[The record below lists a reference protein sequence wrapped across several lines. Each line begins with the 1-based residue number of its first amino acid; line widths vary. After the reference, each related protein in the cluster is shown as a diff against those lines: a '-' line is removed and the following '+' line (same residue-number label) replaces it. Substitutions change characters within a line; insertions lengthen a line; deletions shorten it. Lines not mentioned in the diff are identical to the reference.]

1 MESMHSFLGTVQETY
16 IASPDDIKID
26 INNAS
31 IPIYND
37 NKNYD
42 ESTGNISYLGAI
54 KFKSQHLNIKL
65 NNIAYPFD
73 KNNLT
78 YPISGET
85 VMILDINGQYFW
97 LPYSVSLYPNY
108 REDKRN
114 SNRTLEKNPIELN
127 TTNKTKDYN
136 SVKSGTPNA
145 TPKDSKPNISDYII
159 NEKIKFLKPREGDTI
174 ISGRT
179 GNTIRFSE
187 FFLTEDET
195 IDSKGNPKG
204 GTSSPSIFIRNKQNP
219 SADNEPIG
227 TLVDENI
234 DRDGSSVYI
243 TSGKVKIPFKETI
256 KKQKI
261 AFTKYPNSSEF
272 TGDQIFVNSD
282 RIMLSA
288 KSKEFII
295 FGKSNTGIIT
305 DGKFSVDSIGD
316 SHIHS
321 DNNIILQTKRNVII
335 STDGVGNIW
344 LGEVK
349 KTSGKAG
356 ESVQRAVLAGEL
368 IAIME
373 EMLDA
378 INKMVFATGVG
389 PTGAGPHNAAIFTS
403 IKKRL
408 GKIQSSRTFL
418 SK

>member
-1 MESMHSFLGTVQETY
+1 MENVQSFLATVENVYT
-16 IASPDDIKID
+16 SLPDDRIID
-26 INNAS
+26 INNNLL
-31 IPIYND
+31 PFYNN
-37 NKNYD
+37 NKNYA
-42 ESTGNISYLGAI
+42 SSLQNIEFLGAL
-54 KFKSQHLNIKL
+54 KFRAESKIIGDNV
-65 NNIAYPFD
+65 AYPFD
-73 KNNLT
+73 KNNIT
-78 YPISGET
+78 YPINGET
-85 VMILDINGQYFW
+85 VIILQLNNVYYW
-97 LPYSVSLYPNY
+97 LPYSVTLYPNF
-108 REDKRN
+108 RENKRISVLTKDREVNKIDTSNKNKNYADVKDGAVNSKPKKSISDN
-114 SNRTLEKNPIELN
+114 SNYNKNE
-127 TTNKTKDYN
+127 T
-136 SVKSGTPNA
+136 
-145 TPKDSKPNISDYII
+145 
-159 NEKIKFLKPREGDTI
+159 IKFLLPKEGDTI
-174 ISGRT
+174 LQGRV

-187 FFLTEDET
+187 FFLTEDG
-195 IDSKGNPKG
+195 K
-204 GTSSPSIFIRNKQNP
+204 TSSPGIYIRNKQNNELD
-219 SADNEPIG
+219 SEPIG
-227 TLVDENI
+227 TLVEEDINK
-234 DRDGSSVYI
+234 DGTSVYL
-243 TSGKVKIPFKETI
+243 TSGKIKVPFKETI

-261 AFTKYPNSSEF
+261 AFTNYPNSTDL
-272 TGDQIFVNSD
+272 TGNQLFVNSD
-282 RIMLSA
+282 RIVLSA

-321 DNNIILQTKRNVII
+321 NNNIILQTKRNVVI

-349 KTSGKAG
+349 KTTGKAG

-389 PTGAGPHNAAIFTS
+389 PTGAGPHNSAIFTS

>member
-1 MESMHSFLGTVQETY
+1 MESVQSFLATVENVYTTL
-16 IASPDDIKID
+16 PDDRIID
-26 INNAS
+26 TNSNLLPFYNN
-31 IPIYND
+31 
-37 NKNYD
+37 NKNYVSSLQNV
-42 ESTGNISYLGAI
+42 EFLGAL
-54 KFKSQHLNIKL
+54 KFRAEAKIIGDNV
-65 NNIAYPFD
+65 AYPFD
-73 KNNLT
+73 KNNIT
-78 YPISGET
+78 FPINGET
-85 VMILDINGQYFW
+85 VIILQLNNVYYW
-97 LPYSVSLYPNY
+97 LPYSVTLYPNF
-108 REDKRN
+108 RENKRI
-114 SNRTLEKNPIELN
+114 SVL
-127 TTNKTKDYN
+127 TKDREIDKLDTSNKNKNYAD
-136 SVKSGTPNA
+136 VKDGSINTK
-145 TPKDSKPNISDYII
+145 PKKSISDSSNYNK
-159 NEKIKFLKPREGDTI
+159 NETIKFLLPREGDTI
-174 ISGRT
+174 ISGRA

-195 IDSKGNPKG
+195 IDVNGNPKG

-219 SADNEPIG
+219 AVDIEPIG

-243 TSGKVKIPFKETI
+243 TSGKVKVPFRETI

-261 AFTKYPNSSEF
+261 AFAKYPNSKDF

-282 RIMLSA
+282 RILLSA
-288 KSKEFII
+288 KAKEFII

-321 DNNIILQTKRNVII
+321 DNNIILQTKRNVVI

-368 IAIME
+368 IELME